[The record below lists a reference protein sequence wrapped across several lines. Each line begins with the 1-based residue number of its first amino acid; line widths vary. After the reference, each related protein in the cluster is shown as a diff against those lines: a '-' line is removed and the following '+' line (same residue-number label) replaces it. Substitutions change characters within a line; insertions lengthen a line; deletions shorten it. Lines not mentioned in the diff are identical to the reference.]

1 MHSNLHLSET
11 KVRLFARMSSGEG
24 EREEV
29 REPFALVAELSNQDT
44 QCFNGIFLKSK
55 LMKTLIRNINKE
67 QNIKHLNT
75 DRICS
80 PTCMLCP
87 ASPHRSLNPA
97 GWSTLLNARSILCAW
112 DFPSDPVVKTS
123 PPMQGVRGRSLIG
136 KLRSHIS
143 PSQKT
148 KM

>member
-11 KVRLFARMSSGEG
+11 KARLFARMSSGEG

-44 QCFNGIFLKSK
+44 QCFNGTFLKSK
-55 LMKTLIRNINKE
+55 LMKTINKE
-67 QNIKHLNT
+67 QNIKLLNT

-87 ASPHRSLNPA
+87 ASLHRSLNPA
-97 GWSTLLNARSILCAW
+97 SWSTLLNARSILCAW
-112 DFPSDPVVKTS
+112 DFPSGPVVKTS
-123 PPMQGVRGRSLIG
+123 PPMQGLRGRSLIG
-136 KLRSHIS
+136 KLRCHMS